1 MNKDL
6 LRGKW
11 KQASGEAKRQW
22 GKLTDDDVARIDGD
36 ADKLAGA
43 LQERYGYERD
53 DARSKVDQWLD
64 SVNL

>member
-1 MNKDL
+1 MNKDVL
-6 LRGKW
+6 KGKW
-11 KQASGEAKRQW
+11 KQASGEAKRKW
-22 GKLTDDDVARIDGD
+22 GQLTDDDLTRIDGD

>member
-1 MNKDL
+1 MNKDVL
-6 LRGKW
+6 KGKW

-53 DARSKVDQWLD
+53 EARSKVDQWLD